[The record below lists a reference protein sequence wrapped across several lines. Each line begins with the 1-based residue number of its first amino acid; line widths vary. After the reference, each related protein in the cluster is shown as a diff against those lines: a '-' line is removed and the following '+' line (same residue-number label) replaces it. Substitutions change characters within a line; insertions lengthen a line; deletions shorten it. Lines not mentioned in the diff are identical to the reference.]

1 MRKFIK
7 LFILSIM
14 IAFSLTSCKQKT
26 VRTVEKDDVEKYF
39 LSSDTTK
46 GALRIDISVEIP
58 VCYDDS
64 AVLHAIRN
72 EIISN
77 LFGPEYIKFPVDS
90 VVRQFTKDLIFD
102 YKDTNQALLEQLD
115 STSLYT
121 FDNEHTLE
129 GFSLL
134 SDERIYSYGINRYVF
149 MGGAHGLST
158 TNYFVFNLKNGK
170 KVTEKDI
177 FVAGYEQKLSDLLK
191 TRIIEQSK
199 EDENTTPIIS
209 LEETDYWVDAIKP
222 NGNFYVTDESINYV
236 FNPYEIAPYYM
247 GQTEVILPFDRLKS
261 LLKANNPISYLVDRK
276 LYNKNH

>member
-90 VVRQFTKDLIFD
+90 VVGQFTKDLIFD

-170 KVTEKDI
+170 KITEKDI

>member
-90 VVRQFTKDLIFD
+90 VVKQFTKDLIFD

-170 KVTEKDI
+170 KITEKDI